1 MLFSCNSV
9 KQDSKDL
16 IIETQKLLELQESA
30 IQDSIIDSEELSK
43 LETQIDKISEIS
55 TKLNESY
62 DNDKKSELC
71 QIISNNTYDLIQKAN
86 HTNWNMFYVLNSSK
100 YITYTENLNNNNITD
115 CQSWSELI
123 SLISF
128 SDAAGKAQNAFSKQ
142 YQFANCQ
149 IIASED
155 NIFTDDEIDEIIKY
169 FKISF
174 ETYNE
179 LYSYYDKNPEKRK
192 DFESA
197 ISRISDRY
205 REINEG
211 KISKLIHC
219 KNYNKLD
226 SIMTITVNEQ
236 QLKK

>member
-1 MLFSCNSV
+1 
-9 KQDSKDL
+9 
-16 IIETQKLLELQESA
+16 
-30 IQDSIIDSEELSK
+30 
-43 LETQIDKISEIS
+43 
-55 TKLNESY
+55 
-62 DNDKKSELC
+62 
-71 QIISNNTYDLIQKAN
+71 
-86 HTNWNMFYVLNSSK
+86 MFYVLNGPE
-100 YITYTENLNNNNITD
+100 YISYTEKLNNNNITH

-128 SDAAGKAQNAFSKQ
+128 SDDTGKAQKAFSKQ

-155 NIFTDDEIDEIIKY
+155 NILTDDEIDEIIKY

-197 ISRISDRY
+197 LSRISDRY
-205 REINEG
+205 RKINEG

-219 KNYNKLD
+219 KNYSKLD
-226 SIMTITVNEQ
+226 SIMSLTINEE